1 MIVTKGQRD
10 RLNSVYLFGF
20 KIREQQ
26 EAAVVAACT
35 ALGVDPETDSTERDW
50 CSEIVLHGVNP
61 NIVIDRL
68 QQLKEGESL

>member
-1 MIVTKGQRD
+1 MNIAQSQRD
-10 RLNSVYLFGF
+10 RLNSIYLLGF

-26 EAAVVAACT
+26 EAAVSAACT
-35 ALGVDPETDSTERDW
+35 ALGVDPDADSTERDW

-68 QQLKEGESL
+68 QQLKESR

>member
-1 MIVTKGQRD
+1 MIAKSQRD
-10 RLNSVYLFGF
+10 RLNSIYLLGF

-35 ALGVDPETDSTERDW
+35 ALGVDPDTDSTERDW
-50 CSEIVLHGVNP
+50 CSEIVLHGTNP

-68 QQLKEGESL
+68 QQLKESQ